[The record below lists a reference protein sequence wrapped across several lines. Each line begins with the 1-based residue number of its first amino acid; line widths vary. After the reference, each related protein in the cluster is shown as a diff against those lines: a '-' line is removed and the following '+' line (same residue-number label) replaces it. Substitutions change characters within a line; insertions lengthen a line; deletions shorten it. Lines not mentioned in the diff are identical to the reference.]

1 MYFKVLGAIILLQ
14 SGQATVIL
22 FGCFST
28 TSGVASLGGS
38 TSVTCSAAV
47 LFDLFVGRDFACG
60 VGSVTG
66 SICGSSCS
74 VCVV

>member
-1 MYFKVLGAIILLQ
+1 FLP

-28 TSGVASLGGS
+28 TSGVTSLCFS
-38 TSVTCSAAV
+38 PSFPCSAAV
-47 LFDLFVGRDFACG
+47 LFDLLFGRAFACG

-66 SICGSSCS
+66 SMCGSGCS